1 LAQLHETFLRGSYD
15 DAIRLAHEVL
25 RDRPRDEACL
35 SAIDACR
42 KTLED
47 LRIFSNA
54 AGHRVPVMAKPM
66 NEVTTMALDH
76 RAGFVLSLIDGGGGD
91 NVEDLVAICP
101 MPRQEALAVLFGLV
115 RAGAVKMR

>member
-1 LAQLHETFLRGSYD
+1 MHETFLRGSYEA
-15 DAIRLAHEVL
+15 AIRIAHEVL
-25 RDRPRDEACL
+25 RDRPSDEACL

-47 LRIFSNA
+47 IRIFAHA
-54 AGHRVPVMAKPM
+54 AGLRVPTMAKPM
-66 NEVTTMALDH
+66 NEVKAMALDH
-76 RAGFVLSLIDGGGGD
+76 RAAFLLSLIDDGGGC